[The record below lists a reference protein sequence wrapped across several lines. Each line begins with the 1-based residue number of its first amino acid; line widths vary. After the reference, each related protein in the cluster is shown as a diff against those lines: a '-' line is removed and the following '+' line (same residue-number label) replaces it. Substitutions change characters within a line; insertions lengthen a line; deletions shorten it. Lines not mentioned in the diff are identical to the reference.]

1 MKMRPMNK
9 IEHRKVRELLR
20 EGERLYGSQKDNRI
34 IDHVQKGMIEAGY
47 RIKVPVREPYAV

>member
-1 MKMRPMNK
+1 MRPMNK
-9 IEHRKVRELLR
+9 AEHRKVRELLR
-20 EGERLYGSQKDNRI
+20 EGERLYGSSKDNRI